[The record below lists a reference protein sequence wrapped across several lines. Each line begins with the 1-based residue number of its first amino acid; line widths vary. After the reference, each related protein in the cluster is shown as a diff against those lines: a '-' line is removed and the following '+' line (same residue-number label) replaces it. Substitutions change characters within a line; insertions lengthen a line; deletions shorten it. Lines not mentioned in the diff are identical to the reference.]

1 MDFKM
6 RFAHWDEGRKYYSL
20 FTHVQNMKLN
30 AINILY
36 IDGDWQLVMTTDFM
50 SHMVNEVS

>member
-1 MDFKM
+1 MK
-6 RFAHWDEGRKYYSL
+6 EENITVYL